1 MTPDPNDPNQLLD
14 DPPDLQAARSK
25 MGKEWLLVFGFVAV
39 MILIAVLTA
48 WHLTQ
53 GH

>member
-1 MTPDPNDPNQLLD
+1 MNPDPNDLNQLPNN
-14 DPPDLQAARSK
+14 PPDLQAARSK

-39 MILIAVLTA
+39 IILIAALTA